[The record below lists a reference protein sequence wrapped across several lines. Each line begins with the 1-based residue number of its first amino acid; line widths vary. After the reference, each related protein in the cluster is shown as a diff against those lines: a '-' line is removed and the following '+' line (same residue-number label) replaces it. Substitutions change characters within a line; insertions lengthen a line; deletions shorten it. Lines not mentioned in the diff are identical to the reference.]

1 MHITVEKC
9 WSKGKR
15 GNEQSLGHSS
25 WMQTLIKSLHSK
37 PVSVVLLW
45 GGGEEDRVISLD
57 KRFFKSEAYYQTL
70 IKHSEHR
77 RLRGSKLNTSG
88 FKK

>member
-37 PVSVVLLW
+37 AVSVVLLW
-45 GGGEEDRVISLD
+45 GGGEEDRVS
-57 KRFFKSEAYYQTL
+57 
-70 IKHSEHR
+70 H
-77 RLRGSKLNTSG
+77 
-88 FKK
+88 